1 MYQFSGLI
9 KQGLIA
15 AFLMGLFFSCQQNN
29 KQTINKGQPAVKDTV
44 IAAEPVLEYGL
55 PVDSFII
62 QKGIV
67 KRNQHLSNILSD
79 FGVDMVTIDRLARQ
93 SKNVFDVRKIRSGNN
108 FSIFQ
113 TPDSMGKA
121 RFFVYENSPVDY
133 YVFELF
139 DSLRVYHG
147 EKEIYTKLRTSQG
160 TIQSSLWNTMKDNNL
175 DPMLALRL
183 NNIYAWTIDFFA
195 IQKGDRF
202 RLIYEEQYV
211 DTTYIGI
218 GEIYAAQFDHYGDEL
233 FAFRFFQDERFDY
246 FDEEGQS
253 LRKAFLK
260 APLDFSRI
268 SSRFSHSRMHPVL
281 RIRRPHL
288 GVDYAA
294 PSGTPVKTIGDG
306 TVVARAYQRNG
317 GGNYVKIKHNSMYTT
332 TYMHLS
338 GFAKGIATGARV
350 EQGQVIGYVGSTGLS
365 TGPHLD
371 FRIAKNG
378 QLVDPLKVEAPPVE
392 PVFEENVARYN
403 QVKDSLMNEL
413 QQVEWEIPALADS
426 NSQ

>member
-121 RFFVYENSPVDY
+121 RFFVYENSPIDY

-294 PSGTPVKTIGDG
+294 PTGTPVKTIGDG

-392 PVFEENVARYN
+392 PVFEENVARYS
-403 QVKDSLMNEL
+403 QVKDSLLNEL
-413 QQVEWEIPALADS
+413 QKIDWDSEIMVANP
-426 NSQ
+426 N

>member
-1 MYQFSGLI
+1 MKRYL
-9 KQGLIA
+9 KLTAQGLRLVV
-15 AFLMGLFFSCQQNN
+15 FMSLFFSCQPSKKEN
-29 KQTINKGQPAVKDTV
+29 TEEGVAATKDTV
-44 IAAEPVLEYGL
+44 IVAEPILKFGL

-79 FGVDMVTIDRLARQ
+79 FGVDLATIDKLARQ

-108 FSIFQ
+108 YSVFQ
-113 TPDSMGKA
+113 TPDSIGEA

-139 DSLRVYHG
+139 DSLRVYHA
-147 EKEIYTKLRTSQG
+147 EKDIYTKLRTSQG

-195 IQKGDRF
+195 IQEGDRF
-202 RLIYEEQYV
+202 RVIYKEQYV

-218 GEIYAAQFDHYGDEL
+218 GEIYAAQFEHYNDEL
-233 FAFRFFQDERFDY
+233 YAFRFYQDERFDY

-260 APLDFSRI
+260 APLDFFRI
-268 SSRFSHSRMHPVL
+268 SSRFSNSRMHPVL
-281 RIRRPHL
+281 RIRRPHR

-294 PSGTPVKTIGDG
+294 PKGTPVKTIGDG
-306 TVVARAYQRNG
+306 TVIARAYQRGG
-317 GGNYVKIKHNSMYTT
+317 GGNYLKIKHNSMYTT

-338 GFAKGIATGARV
+338 GFAKGITTGARV
-350 EQGQVIGYVGSTGLS
+350 EQGQVIGYVGATGLA

-413 QQVEWEIPALADS
+413 QKITWQQTLLTSE
-426 NSQ
+426 

>member
-1 MYQFSGLI
+1 MKRFLGVI
-9 KQGLIA
+9 KQGLIM
-15 AFLMGLFFSCQQNN
+15 AFLTSLFFSCQQNN
-29 KQTINKGQPAVKDTV
+29 KQTTTAEQPSIKDTLIV
-44 IAAEPVLEYGL
+44 AEPVLEYGL
-55 PVDSFII
+55 PVDSFLI

-67 KRNQHLSNILSD
+67 KRNQHLSNILTD
-79 FGVDMVTIDRLARQ
+79 FGVDMVTIDKLARQ

-108 FSIFQ
+108 YSVFQ
-113 TPDSMGKA
+113 TPDSLGAA

-147 EKEIYTKLRTSQG
+147 EKEIHTKLRTSQG
-160 TIQSSLWNTMKDNNL
+160 TIQSSLWNTMKDNDL

-202 RLIYEEQYV
+202 RVIFEEQYV

-260 APLDFSRI
+260 APLDFFRI

-281 RIRRPHL
+281 RIRRPHR

-294 PSGTPVKTIGDG
+294 PKGTPVKTIGDG

-338 GFAKGIATGARV
+338 GFAKGITTGARV

-403 QVKDSLMNEL
+403 EVKDSLMNEL
-413 QQVEWEIPALADS
+413 MQVEWETPALADS